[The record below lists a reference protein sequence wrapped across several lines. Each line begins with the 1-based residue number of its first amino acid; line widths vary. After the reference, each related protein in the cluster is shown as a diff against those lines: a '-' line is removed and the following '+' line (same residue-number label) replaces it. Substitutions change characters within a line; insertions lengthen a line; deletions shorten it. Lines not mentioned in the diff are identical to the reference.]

1 MNRLPQKEPS
11 GVSALNFLVASS
23 PQPIAAGVSGLLL
36 RRFRYPLV
44 LPLAAVLFA
53 IAGVLVRL
61 PLENRAP
68 SQ

>member
-36 RRFRYPLV
+36 RRFR
-44 LPLAAVLFA
+44 
-53 IAGVLVRL
+53 
-61 PLENRAP
+61 
-68 SQ
+68 